1 MNPQEQFCPNPA
13 CHASGKAGGG
23 NIIVHS
29 QKEKRYRCTCCGKTF
44 SERSGTAVYGIK
56 KPVELFVQVTTL
68 LAHGCPVQAIVAA
81 FELDERTV
89 ASWQQKAGKPLSEGS
104 C

>member
-29 QKEKRYRCTCCGKTF
+29 QKEKRYRCTCCRKTF
-44 SERSGTAVYGIK
+44 RERSGTAVYGIK

-68 LAHGCPVQAIVAA
+68 LAHACPVQAIVGPS
-81 FELDERTV
+81 
-89 ASWQQKAGKPLSEGS
+89 SWMNKP
-104 C
+104 